1 MLSPMKNKGEEVESY
16 GNIKTED
23 IEFYEKR
30 QRTLSPAKNKG
41 EDIESYENCQYAL
54 VPKGSTI

>member
-1 MLSPMKNKGEEVESY
+1 MKNKGEEVESY